1 MQTDARRLL
10 ISDLDGLM
18 DIPSTIVVL
27 PRYPHHLTPP
37 HPLQPTSYTLHPT
50 PHPAPY
56 TLDRTSYT
64 LHPTPYTLLK
74 PQPETRNP
82 ATQDLNLDSAH

>member
-27 PRYPHHLTPP
+27 PRYPHH
-37 HPLQPTSYTLHPT
+37 
-50 PHPAPY
+50 
-56 TLDRTSYT
+56 
-64 LHPTPYTLLK
+64 
-74 PQPETRNP
+74 
-82 ATQDLNLDSAH
+82 